1 MIQAKTSV
9 APMKLHKAA
18 QVRRAFH
25 CLVVAGLLSFG
36 LAASAS
42 TFQFEGREVDDDVII
57 MRLMDHQEIPAV
69 SQTLR
74 NGGYSIKA
82 EIATVPGL
90 ILVAPAAGAVRAQSD
105 EARSNA
111 LRQRIDALKATGKYL
126 YVEPNY
132 IYHTTATP
140 SDAAFQDGRL
150 WGLRN
155 IGQNGG
161 LAGADITVTNAW
173 DFTTGD
179 TNVIVAIVD
188 TGVRYTHQ
196 DLLPNMWVNPGEIP
210 GNNIDDDNDGYVDNI
225 YGADTAYNDGDPM
238 DVDGHGTHVAG
249 TVGAV
254 ANNAGA
260 HVGVAWNVRLMA
272 IKAAVDGGGL
282 PLNAIVQGIDFAARH
297 GAKVMN
303 HSYGGYGFSQ
313 AQYDVMAAA
322 GNRNILHVCAAG
334 NESNNN
340 DTNPAYPASYDLQS
354 IISVAATER
363 TDLLANFSN
372 YGALSVDLGAPGT
385 EIFSTWSDS
394 DSSYNTIQGTSMASP
409 HVAGVAALMASFN
422 TNITIAQFR
431 AQMLDNVTPTPALAG
446 RTASGGRVN
455 AFRAVTLGV
464 DGVLE
469 INVNP
474 ASGSEIAA
482 GRFETITA
490 TVTDGLAV
498 TNATLEGRIFGLPT
512 LTFRNDGV
520 FPDVVATDS
529 LYTAQLNV
537 PPNTNRLTMELRAGA
552 PGKSNAVVNLNYFPV
567 FRPANDDFSEA
578 LKIQGARFVHSESTR
593 FATRQLGE
601 PQHAGLT
608 DTSGSIWYTWSLP
621 QAARVIVDTA
631 GSTFDSAIAVYTG
644 NSIGALTPVASVDN
658 VGNSAQPYLQ
668 FDASANVAYRVAI
681 FGARSADAGLAKIRF
696 EINGL
701 PDTVPPL
708 LTVFSPPS
716 GLVVTTNR
724 IQIVGASNDP
734 TPNASGVQSVSMS
747 VNGGI
752 PFTVNGTTNWSASV
766 GLTLGENVIRVTA
779 MDEARNES
787 LDRVLTIHYRLVA
800 SSNDHFANAI
810 PLESGGGTS
819 VATSQTATKEFNEPA
834 HASNGG
840 GKSIWYRFT
849 PQSSGILLLSTDGSD
864 FDTLLALYTGSKV
877 SALTP
882 VASNDD
888 VPGGSKQS
896 EIIVAVAAGTV
907 YHIAVDGYDAASGTV
922 RLLHA
927 FSATTNYRVST
938 SSGGNGQANPSSG
951 LYPAFSTVSLSALP
965 DPYYQFSHWETPGG
979 VLVSRANPFNL
990 LIHSDTN
997 LTARFSPKLYTD
1009 DFESGDLTRL
1019 PWQSSPES
1027 AWGVVN
1033 FVRPNGQFVASVG
1046 SRPDRSTSS
1055 LVLPIQTAEGRVRF
1069 DLRVSSEANYDKLSF
1084 VIDDVVRRTWSGEVP
1099 WSTFDFEIAAGAH
1112 RIEWRYIKDAALS
1125 AGLDSAFIDNLE
1137 IPVQILPPTLA
1148 ISLQINARILTIAGS
1163 PGAVVQMEASSD
1175 LLEWSPLGT
1184 VVLDNVGNGSLTD
1197 SVAGVATRY
1206 YRARLQ

>member
-9 APMKLHKAA
+9 APMKLQKAA
-18 QVRRAFH
+18 AVRRAFH
-25 CLVVAGLLSFG
+25 CLMAAGLLSVG
-36 LAASAS
+36 LAASAA
-42 TFQFEGREVDDDVII
+42 TFQFEGQEVDDNVIL
-57 MRLMDHQEIPAV
+57 MRLKDQRELPAV
-69 SQTLR
+69 SQGLR
-74 NGGYSIKA
+74 GGGYSIKA
-82 EIATVPGL
+82 EIPTVPGL
-90 ILVAPAAGAVRAQSD
+90 ILVEPAAGPLRAQSD

-111 LRQRIDALKATGKYL
+111 LRQRIDALMATGKYA

-132 IYHTTATP
+132 IFHTSATP
-140 SDAAFQDGRL
+140 SDTAFQDGRL

-196 DLLPNMWVNPGEIP
+196 DLLPNMWINADEIP

-249 TVGAV
+249 TVGAA

-260 HVGVAWNVRLMA
+260 HVGVAWNIRLMA
-272 IKAAVDGGGL
+272 IKAAVDGGGF
-282 PLNAIVQGIDFAARH
+282 PLNAIVQGVDFATRN

-303 HSYGGYGFSQ
+303 HSYGGYGYSQ

-322 GNRNILHVCAAG
+322 GNRNILNVCAAG
-334 NESNNN
+334 NDSNNN
-340 DTNPAYPASYDLQS
+340 DINPMFPASFDLES

-372 YGALSVDLGAPGT
+372 YGTVTVDLGAPGT
-385 EIFSTWSDS
+385 EIFSTWSSS

-431 AQMLDNVTPTPALAG
+431 SQMLDNVTPTSALAG
-446 RTASGGRVN
+446 RTTSGGRVN

-464 DGVLE
+464 DGILE

-482 GRFETITA
+482 GKFETITA

-512 LTFRNDGV
+512 LIFRNDGV
-520 FPDVVATDS
+520 APDLIGSDNQ
-529 LYTAQLNV
+529 YTAQLNV
-537 PPNTNRLTMELRAGA
+537 PPSTNRLTMELRAGA

-567 FRPANDDFSEA
+567 FRPVNDDFSEA
-578 LKIQGARFVHSESTR
+578 LKVQGARSTYVESTR

-608 DTSGSIWYTWSLP
+608 NTSGSIWYTWSLP
-621 QAARVIVDTA
+621 QASRVIVDTA

-644 NSIGALTPVASVDN
+644 NSLGTLIPVASVDN
-658 VGNSAQPYLQ
+658 VGNVAQPYLQ
-668 FDASANVAYRVAI
+668 FDAAANVAYRVAI
-681 FGARSADAGLAKIRF
+681 FGARSTASGLAKIRF

-724 IQIVGASNDP
+724 IQITGSASDP
-734 TPNASGVQSVSMS
+734 TPNASGVQSVTMS
-747 VNGGI
+747 VNGSV
-752 PFTVNGTTNWSASV
+752 PFSVNGTTNWSASV
-766 GLTLGENVIRVTA
+766 GLTLGENVIRIAA

-787 LDRVLTIHYRLVA
+787 LERVLTIHYRLVA

-810 PLESGGGTS
+810 ILESGGGTS
-819 VATSQTATKEFNEPA
+819 VATSATATKEFNEPA

-849 PQSSGILLLSTDGSD
+849 PQTSGILLLSTEGSD

-877 SALTP
+877 SALTA

-938 SSGGNGQANPSSG
+938 SAGGNGQTDPTSG
-951 LYPAFSTVSLSALP
+951 LFPAFSTVSLNATP
-965 DPYYQFSHWETPGG
+965 APYYQFSHWETPGG
-979 VLVSRANPFNL
+979 ILVSRANPFNL

-997 LTARFSPKLYTD
+997 LTARFSPKQYAD
-1009 DFESGDLTRL
+1009 DFETGDLTKL

-1027 AWGVVN
+1027 AWGVVT

-1069 DLRVSSEANYDKLSF
+1069 DLRVSSEPNYDKLTF
-1084 VIDDVVRRTWSGEVP
+1084 VIDDVVRQTWSGEVP
-1099 WSTFDFEIAAGAH
+1099 WSTVEFEIAAGAH
-1112 RIEWRYIKDAALS
+1112 RIEWRYTKDAALS

-1137 IPVQILPPTLA
+1137 IPLEIVAPTLA
-1148 ISLQINARILTIAGS
+1148 IALEINSRIISIVGS
-1163 PGAVVQMEASSD
+1163 PGAVVLLEVSSD
-1175 LLEWSPLGT
+1175 LSAWNSLGS
-1184 VVLDNVGNGSLTD
+1184 VSLDNLGRGSLTD
-1197 SVAGVATRY
+1197 SAAGLTTRY